1 MAQIRLTKAGQAVA
15 ERGKRAGK
23 STAMF
28 RKDVFRMYTLR
39 RNGEKEPVGKVL
51 VNESEIF
58 PERPGLARRAA

>member
-15 ERGKRAGK
+15 ARGRQSGKR
-23 STAMF
+23 TAIF
-28 RKDVFRMYTLR
+28 RRDVFRMYTLW

-58 PERPGLARRAA
+58 PEKPGLMRRAA